1 LARAV
6 EYPRPLRLRLL
17 LLIVTR
23 FFSISAPNEPWV
35 WLATTVTLAASL
47 MVAMVASGA
56 HPKVVRAGLAIAAT
70 DLGAS
75 ITIALT
81 QVGEIPGD
89 TSR

>member
-1 LARAV
+1 M
-6 EYPRPLRLRLL
+6 
-17 LLIVTR
+17 
-23 FFSISAPNEPWV
+23 FFSISAPNEPWA

-47 MVAMVASGA
+47 RVAMVASGA

>member
-1 LARAV
+1 M
-6 EYPRPLRLRLL
+6 
-17 LLIVTR
+17 
-23 FFSISAPNEPWV
+23 FSSISAPNEPWA

-56 HPKVVRAGLAIAAT
+56 YPKVVRSGLAIVAT
-70 DLGAS
+70 DLGAN

>member
-1 LARAV
+1 
-6 EYPRPLRLRLL
+6 
-17 LLIVTR
+17 
-23 FFSISAPNEPWV
+23 V

-81 QVGEIPGD
+81 QVGRFQEIPLGNEPAPD
-89 TSR
+89 AARDGRNWPPD